1 MRESW
6 NSKLFA
12 GGLQD
17 SLTTINGEAA
27 IGADVFFPLF
37 IWAIVHSKIRNIHRA
52 VFIMSHYNDSDAM
65 KTKVG
70 YNVSTLHSALDHIMK
85 ADRKLYVKQNFR
97 R

>member
-1 MRESW
+1 MTESTETRISE
-6 NSKLFA
+6 NSL
-12 GGLQD
+12 LN
-17 SLTTINGEAA
+17 LNGEAA

-37 IWAIVHSKIRNIHRA
+37 VWVIVHSRIRNIHRS
-52 VFIMSHYNDSDAM
+52 VFVMSHYNDSDAM

-85 ADRKLYVKQNFR
+85 ANKKQYIKQNQQLQR